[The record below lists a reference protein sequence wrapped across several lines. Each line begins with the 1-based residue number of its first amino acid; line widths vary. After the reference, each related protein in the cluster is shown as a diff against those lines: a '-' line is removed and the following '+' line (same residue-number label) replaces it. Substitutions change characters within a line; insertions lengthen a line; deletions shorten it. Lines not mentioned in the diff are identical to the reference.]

1 MVPCFQ
7 DGNVPIV
14 PRSLWL
20 CSDQCSD
27 KHGIKWIIDE
37 WTFAIM
43 LPNASSWIAGKDR
56 GIELLGAEKLQ
67 TRMELKRAGFFRYL
81 IISWITCRSETWAMA
96 KEPKASVTESVLG
109 EMQYEGMNRPRIPSI
124 KTTRMHLPHSVEMP
138 TVCSY
143 RKPTFLIVAPLLQ
156 ASHSAELPAP
166 HTSESPTKQS
176 KAKPNESRSLAQA
189 RR

>member
-1 MVPCFQ
+1 
-7 DGNVPIV
+7 
-14 PRSLWL
+14 
-20 CSDQCSD
+20 
-27 KHGIKWIIDE
+27 
-37 WTFAIM
+37 M
-43 LPNASSWIAGKDR
+43 LPNTSGWIAGKDR

-67 TRMELKRAGFFRYL
+67 TPTELKRAGFFRYL

-109 EMQYEGMNRPRIPSI
+109 EMQYEGMNRPRIPLI